1 MSKLQFYSNDVC
13 PFAYRVRLALTEKA
27 IAYELHTIDLLNI
40 PEWYYEISPTSNVP
54 LLKQGDD
61 IVWESTI
68 INEYLEESY
77 PDIPLLPI
85 KPVERAHARLWIDY
99 CNTTFQPD
107 YCGLVFEVDECKH
120 EAIRHRL
127 YESLKTIDEAL
138 EKTAPGPYWL
148 GPQLSLID
156 LSYYPFFEHAPVLSY
171 YRQFDI
177 PAKHKHIH
185 RWLAAMRDRRSV
197 KANQC
202 DDEFYIEAYKPFVEG
217 EVQHG

>member
-1 MSKLQFYSNDVC
+1 MNKFQFYSNDVC
-13 PFAYRVRLALTEKA
+13 PFAYRVRLALAEKA

-40 PEWYYEISPTSNVP
+40 PEWYYEISPTGNVP
-54 LLKQGDD
+54 LLKQGDE

-68 INEYLEESY
+68 INEYIEESY
-77 PDIPLLPI
+77 PDIPLLP
-85 KPVERAHARLWIDY
+85 KSPVERAHARLWIDY

-107 YCGLVFEVDECKH
+107 YCGLIFELDESKH
-120 EAIRHRL
+120 ESIRNTL
-127 YESLKTIDEAL
+127 YKSLKTIDEAL

-148 GPQLSLID
+148 GKQLSLVD

-177 PAKHKHIH
+177 PAEHKNIH
-185 RWLAAMRDRRSV
+185 RWLSAMRNRPSV

-202 DDEFYIEAYKPFVEG
+202 DDAFYIEAYKPFVEG
-217 EVQHG
+217 EVEHA